1 LGLLSCPLK
10 GESCVTSWGC
20 NRVSAGGGRLGHGGV
35 FEFFLLLRVFFFEKK
50 ERREKFKV
58 GPKKLQCV
66 FEHRP
71 SLG

>member
-35 FEFFLLLRVFFFEKK
+35 FVFVLMSQVFFWGEKK
-50 ERREKFKV
+50 RV
-58 GPKKLQCV
+58 GGKIRSDLKNCN
-66 FEHRP
+66 P
-71 SLG
+71 SWSL